1 MHQRDMERF
10 AFLFL
15 CGKRDRAILLGKEKM
30 TFSDLDRLTYVS
42 DFLGFKLYNLEIWN
56 EYAGQFSEQFR
67 QLELLYD
74 ETCSIV
80 SWDPTET
87 VSGKRDGRSHGDRHR
102 VGACLFF
109 AENQER
115 LQREVI
121 GNVSISIHELLAVA
135 RESEG
140 VKAVQGDDMLCEK
153 RFAPDTRYMVE
164 FLLLEQKEQFGEKGE
179 YHRYFLTKEAY
190 QELINLQNQGVLRFQ
205 RQALVLEGTL
215 HYLPAQAFFRDRE

>member
-1 MHQRDMERF
+1 MASGVLYSGSGSGNAETAGTDHQ
-10 AFLFL
+10 
-15 CGKRDRAILLGKEKM
+15 
-30 TFSDLDRLTYVS
+30 T
-42 DFLGFKLYNLEIWN
+42 
-56 EYAGQFSEQFR
+56 
-67 QLELLYD
+67 
-74 ETCSIV
+74 
-80 SWDPTET
+80 T

-115 LQREVI
+115 FRREVI

-164 FLLLEQKEQFGEKGE
+164 FLLLEQKE
-179 YHRYFLTKEAY
+179 RC
-190 QELINLQNQGVLRFQ
+190 V
-205 RQALVLEGTL
+205 
-215 HYLPAQAFFRDRE
+215 